1 MITNR
6 GVKVWEQRAYTV
18 IYGHRKKE
26 KIMSNNSPS
35 LSKPRAPSVLKDLYK
50 QAAELGVR
58 QKVPAQTKL
67 TLDEQGLGL
76 RLSTG
81 TQLEEPKQMKK
92 KKSSFVKSK
101 ATKTKHNFGST
112 MQNMQDIK
120 KRLGAVENNETED
133 DDSKQAVMRK
143 ENDDPNTT
151 TKHEN
156 PNLAPHFVVDLLTKE
171 ICCDQESVQSPAC
184 STATFLGGWESGAGG
199 WANTPE
205 NWARVFQARST
216 EGGADFFVDRRAL
229 GQVVSSLFRDLAS
242 EFSAAKNSGREY

>member
-1 MITNR
+1 
-6 GVKVWEQRAYTV
+6 
-18 IYGHRKKE
+18 
-26 KIMSNNSPS
+26 MSNDSPP
-35 LSKPRAPSVLKDLYK
+35 LSKPGAPFVLKYLYK

-58 QKVPAQTKL
+58 RKVPAQTKL

-81 TQLEEPKQMKK
+81 TQLEEPKQTKK

-101 ATKTKHNFGST
+101 ATKMKHNFGST

-171 ICCDQESVQSPAC
+171 ICC
-184 STATFLGGWESGAGG
+184 
-199 WANTPE
+199 
-205 NWARVFQARST
+205 
-216 EGGADFFVDRRAL
+216 
-229 GQVVSSLFRDLAS
+229 
-242 EFSAAKNSGREY
+242 